1 MTARLPFVTL
11 KLATSLDGRIAT
23 ASGESRWITGEGSR
37 REGHR
42 LRAAHDAVLVGS
54 GTVLADDPELT
65 VRLYPQTGRQPLRII
80 ADGRARTP
88 DTARLF
94 STLSLGPVA
103 VATSDAVRRWPA
115 GVAVWRLAP
124 DPDDGALSPGT
135 LLQAAAEA
143 GVSSLLVEGGGLLA
157 GSFLRAGLVGRLEW
171 FRAPILL
178 GSSGRP
184 CVGDLRLDA
193 LADAPVFVRR
203 EVRSIGADLWE
214 TYERDA

>member
-1 MTARLPFVTL
+1 MPGPLPFVTL

-23 ASGESRWITGEGSR
+23 SSGESRWITGEAAR

-65 VRLYPQTGRQPLRII
+65 VRLDTPTPPQPLRII

-88 DTARLF
+88 ETARLF
-94 STLSLGPVA
+94 ATLDLGPVA
-103 VATSDAVRRWPA
+103 VATLDAGRRWPE
-115 GVAVWRLAP
+115 GVSVWRLSP
-124 DPDDGALSPGT
+124 GPEDGALPPQGV
-135 LLQAAAEA
+135 LEAAAKA
-143 GVSSLLVEGGGLLA
+143 GVSSVLIEGGGVLA
-157 GSFLRAGLVGRLEW
+157 GAFLRAGLVARLEW

-178 GSSGRP
+178 GARGRP
-184 CVGDLRLDA
+184 CVGDLHLDA

-203 EVRSIGADLWE
+203 EVRPVGRDLWE
-214 TYERDA
+214 TYERDV